1 MLNIYDY
8 APVRQWRHLDILQYK
23 TYIRARLPRV
33 KDSSGKV
40 ITTSA
45 PWADKS
51 VQYTIVFECYIIN
64 LLRATHNQTKTAQ
77 LARCGFNVVNQIIPK
92 ASNVGLARRELTNI
106 THLSLD
112 EKSFKKGHTY
122 ISVLSNPNTGVIVDV
137 ESGRTIE
144 STIKLLNK
152 SLNQKQ
158 QKQIQTIS
166 MDMWKPYLNV
176 ANKYLKN
183 AQVIHDRFHLVKY
196 LNEAIDQVRRQEVK
210 TNTDLLKNTRYV
222 LLKNEENLT
231 EKQQL
236 QFDAIRDTNLGV
248 SKAWQVRENFKFM
261 FNTTATAKEAFVLFG
276 HWFDEAM
283 SQNITQV
290 SKVAHII
297 CLVSIWL
304 A

>member
-1 MLNIYDY
+1 M
-8 APVRQWRHLDILQYK
+8 
-23 TYIRARLPRV
+23 
-33 KDSSGKV
+33 

-64 LLRATHNQTKTAQ
+64 LLRATHNQTNTAQ

-92 ASNVGLARRELTNI
+92 ATKIGLVRRELTNI
-106 THLSLD
+106 PHLSLD

-152 SLNQKQ
+152 SLNRKQ

-248 SKAWQVRENFKFM
+248 SKAWQVRENFKSM

-276 HWFDEAM
+276 HWFDDAM